1 MERLLF
7 RVKVQPRGVFSST
20 RRRYE
25 TAVNL
30 TFPQRG
36 GRFPPMRSLGGV
48 FVVVCSGVCFA
59 GAHLSRAQEATS
71 ANLPDQ
77 FQTGEMIQTQKAKK
91 KKAEATSQIL
101 ATVPTQDTAPVP
113 EHTLPA
119 AEEVPTRI
127 APAEEKKA
135 EPNQSAASM
144 PPTQKP
150 ATPTEQA
157 PSAEEPEV
165 VAVPVEKKSRPRK
178 RPRPAVQPEA
188 ASISAPVPMSF
199 SVAQSIAITA
209 PLPEYTYEMKRRN
222 LSGSGICVVV
232 VDTATGTVTNATM
245 FQSTGSPLLD
255 KLTIQ
260 TFKSWKFK
268 PGTVSQVRV
277 PISYE

>member
-1 MERLLF
+1 MR
-7 RVKVQPRGVFSST
+7 S
-20 RRRYE
+20 
-25 TAVNL
+25 
-30 TFPQRG
+30 RG
-36 GRFPPMRSLGGV
+36 GVL
-48 FVVVCSGVCFA
+48 VVVCTGVCFA

-77 FQTGEMIQTQKAKK
+77 FQTGEMIQIQKPKK
-91 KKAEATSQIL
+91 KKAEATSQTL

-119 AEEVPTRI
+119 AEEVPTQI

-135 EPNQSAASM
+135 EPNRSTASM
-144 PPTQKP
+144 PPSQKP
-150 ATPTEQA
+150 ATPIEQA
-157 PSAEEPEV
+157 PSAEEPAV
-165 VAVPVEKKSRPRK
+165 VAVPAEKKPRARK

-188 ASISAPVPMSF
+188 ASISAPVPVSL
-199 SVAQSIAITA
+199 SVAQSMAITA
-209 PLPEYTYEMKRRN
+209 PLPDYPYEMKRRN
-222 LSGSGICVVV
+222 LTGSGVCVVT

-260 TFKSWKFK
+260 TFKSWRFK